1 MKRGV
6 PFSMISLGCARTLVD
21 SEHVVNDLRQVGF
34 DLVAEGSGERVVVL
48 NTCSFIQSAI
58 DETEA
63 NIQSL
68 IERKQRGEIHYVA
81 VIGCY
86 PSRLKPDEREA
97 QFPGVDIWLT
107 TQEESKLKQTLAQ
120 LVFKSRF
127 QPSVPVRYTK
137 LTPSHYAYLK
147 ISEGCDHWCSFC
159 TIPKIRGAHRSFSI
173 EAVKAEAMKQVTF
186 GVRELIIVAEDTTAW
201 GEDLYGRPSLPL
213 LLDALADI
221 PGLDW
226 IRLMYIFPNRVDTA
240 LIQAMNRHDR
250 IIPYLDMPIQHSET
264 RLLGLMNRKYT
275 GDALRRVL
283 DQLLAQVPGLV
294 LRTSLIAGFPTET
307 DADFEALQRFI
318 TVYPFAHLGCFAYS
332 EEKETRSAKLTPK
345 LPASVIADRIDA
357 LMATQYEQV
366 VRRNQSLIG
375 TTLDMVM
382 ENGVGRSYR
391 EAPDV
396 DGCLKPIDAT
406 GMAMGQVVPVTVVG
420 VDGVDLVVDIKRG

>member
-34 DLVAEGSGERVVVL
+34 ELVAEGSGERVVVL

-63 NIQSL
+63 NIRGL
-68 IERKQRGEIHYVA
+68 IERKQRGEIQYVA

-86 PSRLKPDEREA
+86 PSRLKPEERSQ
-97 QFPGVDIWLT
+97 QFPEVDIWLT
-107 TQEESKLKQTLAQ
+107 TQEASALKPSLAR

-159 TIPKIRGAHRSFSI
+159 TIPKIRGPHRSFSI
-173 EAVKAEAMKQVTF
+173 ETVKAEAMKQVAF
-186 GVRELIIVAEDTTAW
+186 GVRELIVVAEDTTAW
-201 GEDLYGRPSLPL
+201 GEDLYGTPSLPR

-226 IRLMYIFPNRVDTA
+226 IRLMYIFPNRVDTE
-240 LIQAMNRHDR
+240 LIRTMNRHGC
-250 IIPYLDMPIQHSET
+250 IIPYLDMPIQHCDT

-275 GDALRRVL
+275 GDTLRRVL
-283 DQLLAQVPGLV
+283 DQLLDQVPGLV

-307 DADFEALQRFI
+307 DEDFQSLQTFI
-318 TVYPFAHLGCFAYS
+318 TQYPFAHLGCFAYS

-357 LMATQYEQV
+357 LMATQWEQV
-366 VRRNQSLIG
+366 TKRNQSLIG
-375 TTLDMVM
+375 TTLEMVM
-382 ENGVGRSYR
+382 EEGVGRSYR

-396 DGCLKPIDAT
+396 DGCLKPLDAT
-406 GMAMGQVVPVTVVG
+406 GLAMGDVVPVTVIG
-420 VDGVDLVVDIKRG
+420 VDGVDLLVEVNQ

>member
-34 DLVAEGSGERVVVL
+34 ELVAEGSGERVVVL

-63 NIQSL
+63 NIRGL
-68 IERKQRGEIHYVA
+68 IERKQRGEIQYVA

-86 PSRLKPDEREA
+86 PSRLKPEERSQ
-97 QFPGVDIWLT
+97 QFPEVDIWLT
-107 TQEESKLKQTLAQ
+107 TQEASALKPSLAR

-159 TIPKIRGAHRSFSI
+159 TIPKIRGPHRSFSI
-173 EAVKAEAMKQVTF
+173 ETVKAEAMKQVAF
-186 GVRELIIVAEDTTAW
+186 GVRELIVVAEDTTAW
-201 GEDLYGRPSLPL
+201 GEDLYGTPSLPR

-226 IRLMYIFPNRVDTA
+226 IRLMYIFPNRVDTE
-240 LIQAMNRHDR
+240 LIRTMNRHGC
-250 IIPYLDMPIQHSET
+250 IIPYLDMPIQHCDT

-275 GDALRRVL
+275 GDTLRRVL
-283 DQLLAQVPGLV
+283 DQLLDQVPGLV

-307 DADFEALQRFI
+307 DEDFQALQTFI
-318 TVYPFAHLGCFAYS
+318 TQYPFAHLGCFAYS

-357 LMATQYEQV
+357 LMATQWEQV
-366 VRRNQSLIG
+366 TKRNQSLIG
-375 TTLDMVM
+375 TTLEMVM
-382 ENGVGRSYR
+382 EEGVGRSYR

-396 DGCLKPIDAT
+396 DGCLKPLDAT
-406 GMAMGQVVPVTVVG
+406 GLAMGDVVPVTVIG
-420 VDGVDLVVDIKRG
+420 VDGVDLLVEVNQ